1 MSPYHIT
8 AGFALWLH
16 CRTELISKL
25 MVSQWKFF
33 LQVLIYKD
41 IALRYRKHMAKIHLL
56 LLIRLKDIYILK
68 EIEHPL
74 SFSDVTS
81 LS

>member
-1 MSPYHIT
+1 
-8 AGFALWLH
+8 
-16 CRTELISKL
+16 

-56 LLIRLKDIYILK
+56 LLIRLKDIYIKGNRAPFEL
-68 EIEHPL
+68 L
-74 SFSDVTS
+74 
-81 LS
+81 

>member
-1 MSPYHIT
+1 M
-8 AGFALWLH
+8 WLH
-16 CRTELISKL
+16 CSTELISKL

>member
-1 MSPYHIT
+1 
-8 AGFALWLH
+8 
-16 CRTELISKL
+16 

>member
-16 CRTELISKL
+16 YSAELISKL
-25 MVSQWKFF
+25 MVSRWKFF

>member
-16 CRTELISKL
+16 CSTELISKL
-25 MVSQWKFF
+25 MVSQWNFF
-33 LQVLIYKD
+33 LQVLIYKE